1 MNLFQNKKVLITGG
15 SNGIGLAITREF
27 LNQGAIVNNIDI
39 VASDLNNKNLKTIIF
54 DLKNTKDISK
64 LVKSIEVDILINN
77 VGILQKL
84 DLLST
89 TVEDFQNVF
98 DINFMSAFVL
108 TQEISK
114 KFINKKTNGK
124 IVNIS
129 SINSKVGIPSQFSYG
144 ISKAALN
151 QLTKLSAITLAKH
164 NILVNAVCPGSIKT
178 DIHKDIYKEAD
189 SYVIQRTPLR
199 RWGNPEE
206 VAKLVLFLSSDDNT
220 YITGECIDIDGGR
233 MCLNFFSKG

>member
-1 MNLFQNKKVLITGG
+1 MISFKNKKVLITGG
-15 SNGIGLAITREF
+15 SNGIGLSIVKEF
-27 LNQGAIVNNIDI
+27 LNSGAIVKNIDI
-39 VASDLNNKNLKTIIF
+39 VNPELSHENLETIVFDVKNINHIPELV
-54 DLKNTKDISK
+54 KDID
-64 LVKSIEVDILINN
+64 VDILINN

-84 DLLST
+84 DLLSA
-89 TVEDFQNVF
+89 TVDDFRHLF

-108 TQEISK
+108 TQEISR
-114 KFINKKTNGK
+114 KFINKQLNGK
-124 IVNIS
+124 IVNVS

-151 QLTKLSAITLAKH
+151 QLTKLSAITLAKD

-178 DIHKDIYKEAD
+178 NICDTMYSNAD
-189 SYVIQRTPLR
+189 EYVIPRTPLR
-199 RWGNPEE
+199 RWGAPVE

-233 MCLNFFSKG
+233 MCLNFFSKE